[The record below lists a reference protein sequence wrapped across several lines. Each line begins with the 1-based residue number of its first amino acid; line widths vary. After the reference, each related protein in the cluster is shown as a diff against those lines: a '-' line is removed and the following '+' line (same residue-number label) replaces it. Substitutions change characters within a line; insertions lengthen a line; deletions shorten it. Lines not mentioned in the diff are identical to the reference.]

1 MKKCQQASAEISE
14 RKGYYEKEPKDDGSF
29 FLNAETVL
37 ECLAEGVAAKELSTK
52 RNSAILRD
60 VADVHA

>member
-1 MKKCQQASAEISE
+1 MNEKAITKKSQ
-14 RKGYYEKEPKDDGSF
+14 KTMVHF
-29 FLNAETVL
+29 FNAETVL